1 LRLPACASEA
11 CMADRDRPT
20 SAGLQ
25 ADEGFLRR
33 WSRRKTAAR
42 SAPVAASTLPTENPS
57 PPEAA
62 PAPSQEAQRQYPQQV
77 DSKDLPDIE
86 GLDAS
91 SDFTAFM
98 RPGVPAH
105 LRAQALRKLWRSD
118 PIFSKLDGLVE
129 YGEDYTIAS
138 WPKGAIKTAYQI
150 GRGFVNELEKLED
163 DKAERGAT
171 EPSVTGPEAAT
182 SIAQEAPADA
192 PEGQAQIM
200 PEPAGRGEPQPA
212 PAQAPTSAG
221 AGAPTR
227 RRPLPRR
234 G

>member
-1 LRLPACASEA
+1 
-11 CMADRDRPT
+11 MTDRDRPT

-42 SAPVAASTLPTENPS
+42 SAPVAAPAVPTEAPS

-62 PAPSQEAQRQYPQQV
+62 PAPSQEAQRQDPQQV

-86 GLDAS
+86 SLDAS

-105 LRAQALRKLWRSD
+105 LRAEALRKLWRSD

-150 GRGFVNELEKLED
+150 GRGFVNELEKLEGD
-163 DKAERGAT
+163 EAERGAT
-171 EPSVTGPEAAT
+171 GPAVTGPEAAT

-192 PEGQAQIM
+192 PEGQAQAI
-200 PEPAGRGEPQPA
+200 PEPAGSSAAQPA
-212 PAQAPTSAG
+212 PARAPRPAGTSAPTK
-221 AGAPTR
+221 R
-227 RRPLPRR
+227 RRLPRR

>member
-1 LRLPACASEA
+1 
-11 CMADRDRPT
+11 MADRDRPT

-25 ADEGFLRR
+25 AADEGFLRR

-42 SAPVAASTLPTENPS
+42 SAPVAAPAVPTEAPS
-57 PPEAA
+57 PAEAA
-62 PAPSQEAQRQYPQQV
+62 PAPSQEAQRQDPQQV
-77 DSKDLPDIE
+77 GPKDLPDIE
-86 GLDAS
+86 SLDAS

-105 LRAQALRKLWRSD
+105 LRNQALRKLWRSD

-150 GRGFVNELEKLED
+150 GRGFVNELEKLEG

-171 EPSVTGPEAAT
+171 EPAVTGPEPAT
-182 SIAQEAPADA
+182 SIAQGAPADA
-192 PEGQAQIM
+192 PEGQAQAM
-200 PEPAGRGEPQPA
+200 PEPAGSSEPQPE
-212 PAQAPTSAG
+212 PAQAPKPAG
-221 AGAPTR
+221 AVAPTR

>member
-1 LRLPACASEA
+1 
-11 CMADRDRPT
+11 MTDRERPT

-42 SAPVAASTLPTENPS
+42 SAPVAAPAVPTEAPS

-62 PAPSQEAQRQYPQQV
+62 PAPSQEAQRQDPQQV
-77 DSKDLPDIE
+77 DPKDLPDIE
-86 GLDAS
+86 SLDAS

-98 RPGVPAH
+98 RPGVPAP

-118 PIFSKLDGLVE
+118 PVFSKLDGLVE

-138 WPKGAIKTAYQI
+138 WPKGAIKTAYQV
-150 GRGFVNELEKLED
+150 GRGFVNELEKLEGD
-163 DKAERGAT
+163 EAERGAT
-171 EPSVTGPEAAT
+171 GPAVTGPEAAT
-182 SIAQEAPADA
+182 SLAQEAPADA
-192 PEGQAQIM
+192 PEEQAQTI
-200 PEPAGRGEPQPA
+200 PEPAGTNAPQPA
-212 PAQAPTSAG
+212 PAPKPAG